1 MSGRSSV
8 MRLAVG
14 VAGLLLVGACTGSPA
29 PGPSQTATGSSGSTS
44 TSTATRSTPTA
55 TSTMGVTATEE
66 AAAIAAA
73 QAYLAEFNRAIV
85 SRSTTTLRTKF
96 APGCVACEGDA
107 AKIDAL
113 KASGR
118 TMLGGSLTYTDA
130 RVEVWYDPTR
140 LLLQGQMTTEAGTVK
155 DAAGKVVDHFDGGA
169 GAKRILM
176 AKLAGVWL
184 VEGLTS

>member
-29 PGPSQTATGSSGSTS
+29 PGPSQTATGSSGWTS
-44 TSTATRSTPTA
+44 TSTGTSSTPTA
-55 TSTMGVTATEE
+55 TSTMGVTTTEE

-73 QAYLAEFNRAIV
+73 QAYLTEFNRAIV
-85 SRSTTTLRTKF
+85 SRSTTTLRTLF
-96 APGCVACEGDA
+96 AAGSVACEGDA

-118 TMLGGSLTYTDA
+118 TMVGGTLTYANA
-130 RVEVWYDPTR
+130 RVEVWADPTHV
-140 LLLQGQMTTEAGTVK
+140 LLQGEMTRAEATVK
-155 DAAGKVVDHFDGGA
+155 DAAGKVVDRFDASTGP
-169 GAKRILM
+169 KRFVMVRLN
-176 AKLAGVWL
+176 GVWL
-184 VEGLTS
+184 VEGLIS